1 MIGKRYTEYIIII
14 LLSFI
19 SFEIIFNNLGASTF
33 FDWDESHY
41 GEVALEMLKS
51 DNWIVLT
58 YGGQPDLIAKPPLG
72 AWLIAVSFKIFGVTE
87 FALRFWSAL
96 FGVATIILVY
106 FFGKEIENECTGIYS
121 ALFLLTSVS
130 FIGFHGA
137 RTGDFDVILTFFIT
151 LSLYFFYLSHKRG
164 NRRFLIGTAVAIA
177 LAVLVKGPIG
187 LFPVLIIGIYLVYFS
202 SLKKDLFNKETI
214 YAFLSLCILVL
225 PLFAY
230 RYLKGKE
237 YFQSVFEYDVVKR
250 IVEPVEGHVGD
261 SLFYFNTLFYSYG
274 ELVFI
279 LIILIFFY
287 SVLLLVKKNKQA
299 SLLVIWISVI
309 FIFFTI
315 AKTKIFW
322 YIMPIY
328 PALSLLI
335 GYDVEVLRKTLNIRK
350 KIFMLIFLF
359 FMINPFITIVQ
370 LTESIYNEPIQITIK
385 ELKGELKGLDVIY
398 IHLEENR
405 QSIYL
410 YLNSYVKDKVII
422 YNGEI
427 NEIDAK
433 KGDGIITFNSNRYRF
448 LSNSTE
454 YELIKSKKF
463 AAVFRKV

>member
-1 MIGKRYTEYIIII
+1 MIEKKYIEYFIIIF
-14 LLSFI
+14 LFFA
-19 SFEIIFNNLGASTF
+19 SFEIIFNNLGSSTF

-41 GEVALEMLKS
+41 GEVALEILKS
-51 DNWIVLT
+51 NNWIVLT

-72 AWLIAVSFKIFGVTE
+72 AWLIATSFKIFGVTE

-106 FFGKEIENECTGIYS
+106 FFGKEIENECTGLYS
-121 ALFLLTSVS
+121 ALFLLTSVG
-130 FIGFHGA
+130 FIGYHGA

-164 NRRFLIGTAVAIA
+164 NRRFLIGTAAAIA

-187 LFPVLIIGIYLVYFS
+187 LFPVVIIGIYLVYFK
-202 SLKKDLFNKETI
+202 SLKKDLLNKETL
-214 YAFLSLCILVL
+214 YAFLFFCILIL
-225 PLFAY
+225 PLLAY

-237 YFQSVFEYDVVKR
+237 YFESVFEYDVVKR
-250 IVEPVEGHVGD
+250 FIEPVEGHVGD

-274 ELVFI
+274 ELFFI
-279 LIILIFFY
+279 LIILVFLY
-287 SVLLLVKKNKQA
+287 SILLMVKQNKPA
-299 SLLVIWISVI
+299 SLFVIWIFVI

-328 PALSLLI
+328 PALSMLI
-335 GYDVEVLRKTLNIRK
+335 GYDIEILRRSLKIRK
-350 KIFMLIFLF
+350 KLFMLIFFLV
-359 FMINPFITIVQ
+359 MISPLITIVQ
-370 LTESIYNEPIQITIK
+370 LTESIYKEPVQITIK
-385 ELKGELKGLDVIY
+385 ELKEDINGLDVIY
-398 IHLEENR
+398 IHSEENR

-410 YLNSYVKDKVII
+410 YLNSYVKEKVII
-422 YNGEI
+422 YYGEI

-433 KGDGIITFNSNRYRF
+433 KGDGIITYNSSRYRL

-454 YELIKSKKF
+454 YELIKLKKF
-463 AAVFRKV
+463 AAVFRKI